1 MLSEY
6 GTSKSKKKK
15 EDNGLGKRK
24 YSKEKVVKDFLVH
37 RSRKTNKL

>member
-1 MLSEY
+1 MGPQSQ
-6 GTSKSKKKK
+6 KKKK

-37 RSRKTNKL
+37 RSRKTNKLWAA